1 MTMHSAKGLEFKV
14 VFIVGMEEGIF
25 PHQRSFESLSELEE
39 ERRLCYVGITRAKAK
54 LYLLSARQRTLYG
67 KTSSTIES
75 RFIKEIDSSLM
86 NITNTRKEEKDSKIV
101 SNMYNENSDEIKQG
115 DKVIHTVFG
124 EGVVIKVGA
133 GLATIAFQYG
143 VGIKTI
149 AANHKYLNKKK

>member
-1 MTMHSAKGLEFKV
+1 MGGSGGEILISHIY
-14 VFIVGMEEGIF
+14 VF
-25 PHQRSFESLSELEE
+25 SNLS
-39 ERRLCYVGITRAKAK
+39 
-54 LYLLSARQRTLYG
+54 
-67 KTSSTIES
+67 
-75 RFIKEIDSSLM
+75 D
-86 NITNTRKEEKDSKIV
+86 